1 MSKNEQK
8 GVPLWH
14 RWFIFIF
21 LFFLIVIF
29 AVVDALFPGRNTF
42 CTVENFYT
50 IGRQTAMV
58 SLVAFGMTFVITAAQ
73 IDLSVGA
80 IIGLVGMT
88 SSMALTR
95 WGLDVYS
102 ASTIGILTGVLIGLV
117 NGILTAK
124 LRIPSFLVTLGML
137 GIVRGI
143 SLTITGTQSVVVF
156 NESFRSLWGAGD
168 LAGIPVSVLWVL
180 FFGVVSIILYSK
192 TKFGNHLKA
201 VGGNVVAAKYSGINA
216 DGVIIRTL
224 MISGFLSAI
233 AGLLMTARLGAGKPE
248 VGVGMEL
255 DAIAAVILGG
265 TCLFGGRGSMINT
278 LVGAMIMGVIS
289 NGLIIVA
296 RALPA
301 ELQSSSSNIQ
311 MIIKGIVI
319 IAAVSLSR
327 KP

>member
-1 MSKNEQK
+1 MSKSEPK
-8 GVPLWH
+8 SVPMWH

-21 LFFLIVIF
+21 LFFLVAIF
-29 AVVDALFPGRNTF
+29 AVAEALFPGRNTF
-42 CTVENFYT
+42 FTVENFYT

-88 SSMALTR
+88 SSIALSR
-95 WGLDVYS
+95 WGLDIYS
-102 ASTIGILTGVLIGLV
+102 ASAIGILTGVLIGLV
-117 NGILTAK
+117 NGVLTAK

-143 SLTITGTQSVVVF
+143 CLTVTGTQSVVVF

-180 FFGVVSIILYSK
+180 IFFVGSIVLYSN

-201 VGGNVVAAKYSGINA
+201 VGGNVVAAKFSGINT
-216 DGVIIRTL
+216 DGIIIRAL
-224 MISGFLSAI
+224 VLSGFLSAI
-233 AGLLMTARLGAGKPE
+233 AGLIMTARLGAGKPE
-248 VGVGMEL
+248 VGAGMEL

-265 TCLFGGRGSMINT
+265 TSLFGGRGSMVNT
-278 LVGAMIMGVIS
+278 LVGAIIMGVIS
-289 NGLIIVA
+289 NGLIIMA
-296 RALPA
+296 RELPA
-301 ELQSSSSNIQ
+301 ELQSNSANIQ

-327 KP
+327 KS